1 MHLLTC
7 SLCPPPKNTLP
18 PWCRYLISDQSIL
31 KGWGVFAV
39 FGFCFVL
46 FLISAASSHFLQ
58 EPSLLQTPL
67 DTSGYREHFRFK
79 FQGSTSPWLLW
90 LQQKDCVMKIPGRG
104 MFNFGVIP
112 QISLHFRVIKSS
124 SYKPGNANRAAAGTL
139 QQCKLQALWLIQ
151 IYGGTH
157 LPSNSQQW
165 EYYCKRQPRAVVG
178 APHLETFK
186 ISTDRALATWSGG
199 RCPCTLQRGGT
210 TWLLK
215 VLSNTNHSVVL
226 WFFSPIPKVRGRVW
240 CL

>member
-1 MHLLTC
+1 MQIFDFRSKH
-7 SLCPPPKNTLP
+7 SQ
-18 PWCRYLISDQSIL
+18 RV
-31 KGWGVFAV
+31 GVFCWFWFV
-39 FGFCFVL
+39 WFFFSFSCFQSL
-46 FLISAASSHFLQ
+46 PSGTLTASN
-58 EPSLLQTPL
+58 TPWY
-67 DTSGYREHFRFK
+67 TGYREHFRFK
-79 FQGSTSPWLLW
+79 FQGSTSPWLIW

-104 MFNFGVIP
+104 RINFGVIP

-186 ISTDRALATWSGG
+186 ISTDRALATWFGG

-215 VLSNTNHSVVL
+215 VLSNTNNSVVL